1 MRNITPHNMNYQE
14 TLDYLF
20 SSLPMFQRIGGAAY
34 KASLDNTEALDR
46 YFEHP
51 HKQYLTI
58 HVAGTNGKGST
69 SHMLASVLMRAG
81 YRVGLYT
88 SPHLIDFR
96 ERIMVNGELI
106 SEQEVVDFV
115 TQHGAILESQ
125 KPSFFE
131 MTAAMAFQH
140 FKEKSVDIAVI
151 EVGMGGRLD
160 STNIITPILSIITN
174 IDYDHMQFL
183 GDTLAKIAGEKA
195 GIIKPGV
202 PVVIGETTPESMP
215 VFVQKAY
222 EIESPICF
230 ADQMFRCNDS
240 TLKESSQT
248 LAIHSLLDDYVFSV
262 EVDLLGDCQRKNVP
276 TVLAA
281 IEKLNTVGIKGLTL
295 ENIRLGLANAAHDTS
310 LRGRWQ
316 VIDRAPLTVCD
327 TGHNEA
333 GIRIVTGQLARQN
346 YKKLYIV
353 FGVVSDKDLD
363 HVLPLLP
370 REAYYFFTRAAIE
383 RAMPADKLYDRATS
397 AGLQGEVVSTVGEA
411 LIAARSV
418 ADADDMI
425 FIGGSTFVVADV
437 FL

>member
-1 MRNITPHNMNYQE
+1 MNYQE

-34 KASLDNTEALDR
+34 KATLDNTEALDC
-46 YFEHP
+46 YFKHP
-51 HKQYLTI
+51 HKQYITI

-96 ERIMVNGELI
+96 ERIMVNGEMI
-106 SEQEVVDFV
+106 TQQEVVDFV
-115 TQHGAILESQ
+115 SQHSAILESQ

-140 FKEKSVDIAVI
+140 FKDKDVDIAVI

-195 GIIKPGV
+195 GIIKQGV

-215 VFVQKAY
+215 VFVQRAY
-222 EIESPICF
+222 EAQSSICF
-230 ADQMFRCNDS
+230 ADQTFRCNNS
-240 TLKESSQT
+240 TINQTTQT
-248 LAIHSLLDDYVFSV
+248 LAIHSLLDDYTFDM

-276 TVLAA
+276 TVLTA
-281 IEKLNTVGIKGLTL
+281 IEKLNTLGIKGLTL
-295 ENIRLGLANAAHDTS
+295 ENIRLGLAHAAGDTS

-316 VIDRAPLTVCD
+316 IIGRDPLTVCD

-333 GIRIVTGQLARQN
+333 GIRIVTNQLARQN
-346 YKKLYIV
+346 YKKLYVV

-383 RAMPADKLYDRATS
+383 RAMPVDKLFERATA
-397 AGLQGEVVSTVGEA
+397 AGLRGEA
-411 LIAARSV
+411 VATVHEALRAARAA
-418 ADADDMI
+418 ADAEDMI
-425 FIGGSTFVVADV
+425 FVGGSTFVVADC
-437 FL
+437 LI